1 VVLDHPLTAA
11 LVGPG
16 REDLVHDEQ
25 EVDDRHE
32 EDVNEEA
39 VDLQVLLEKKTKMP
53 KSSNII
59 GMQGSEE
66 KLNFTHY

>member
-1 VVLDHPLTAA
+1 MVLDHPLTSA

-16 REDLVHDEQ
+16 PEALVHDGQ

-39 VDLQVLLEKKTKMP
+39 VDLQVLLKKKTKMP